1 MCGIIEIIGHEPAAP
16 QLIDALKRLEYRGYD
31 SAGVATLEHGVLTRR
46 RAEGKLKN
54 LEVRLLREP
63 LSGTIGIGHTRWATH
78 GRPTENNAHPHA
90 TDRLAVVHNGIIEN
104 FAELRR
110 ELEAKGAKFSTETDT
125 EVVAHL
131 VTEEMKRGASP
142 VEAVKRALPRL
153 RGAFALAFLFAGEDN
168 LLIGARKG
176 SPLAIGFGD
185 DAMFV
190 GSDAIAL
197 APFTDT
203 VSYLEDGD
211 WVIVTR
217 QGAEVHNAEG
227 AIVHRDV
234 LKSQASVML
243 IDKGNHR
250 HFMAKEIHEQPEVVG
265 HTLSNYLDMA
275 AERVALPMAL
285 PFDLQKLDRI
295 SIAACG
301 TAYYAAMVAK
311 YWFERFAH
319 LPVEVDIAS
328 EFRYRD
334 APLAPGN
341 LAIFVSQS
349 GETADT
355 LASLRYARERKQH
368 VLSIVNVQSLDHCAR
383 ERHRD
388 ADAGRP
394 GNRRRLDQGLH
405 LSIGSSCRTRHRGRT
420 RARRFGGKRRA
431 APRSCAHRSAAPH
444 GRGAGARAADRG
456 AGARPR
462 QVARRALS
470 RPRHQLSDRIGRG
483 AEA

>member
-1 MCGIIEIIGHEPAAP
+1 MCGIIGIIGGEPVAP

-31 SAGVATLEHGVLTRR
+31 SAGVATLEHGSLTRR

-54 LEVRLLREP
+54 LELKLAREP

-104 FAELRR
+104 FSELRR
-110 ELEAKGAKFSTETDT
+110 ELEGKGAKFATETDS

-131 VTEEMKRGASP
+131 VSEEIKHGLSP
-142 VEAVKRALPRL
+142 VEAVKAALPRL
-153 RGAFALAFLFAGEDN
+153 RGAFALAFLFAGEEN

-185 DAMFV
+185 GAMFI

-211 WVIVTR
+211 CAVISRTS
-217 QGAEVHNAEG
+217 AEIYDAKG
-227 AIVHRDV
+227 AIVHRAV
-234 LKSQASVML
+234 LKSLASVML

-265 HTLSNYLDMA
+265 HTLANYLDMV

-285 PFDLQKLDRI
+285 PFDFRALKRAVDRRLRHRVLRRHDRAVLVRTLCAFVGRCRHRLRV
-295 SIAACG
+295 SLPRRAARGRRACDLHFAVG
-301 TAYYAAMVAK
+301 RDRRHAGVAALCA
-311 YWFERFAH
+311 RAQAARSLH
-319 LPVEVDIAS
+319 
-328 EFRYRD
+328 RQR
-334 APLAPGN
+334 
-341 LAIFVSQS
+341 
-349 GETADT
+349 AD
-355 LASLRYARERKQH
+355 
-368 VLSIVNVQSLDHCAR
+368 LDHR
-383 ERHRD
+383 PRKRGRH
-388 ADAGRP
+388 ADACRP

-405 LSIGSSCRTRHRGRT
+405 LPAGGAGGAGDRGRPRPRRAQRERREAAGACPHRG
-420 RARRFGGKRRA
+420 AA
-431 APRSCAHRSAAPH
+431 APD
-444 GRGAGARAADRG
+444 RGADARAADR
-456 AGARPR
+456 ADSPAIWRNAATCSISAAAPAIRSRWKAR
-462 QVARRALS
+462 
-470 RPRHQLSDRIGRG
+470 
-483 AEA
+483 